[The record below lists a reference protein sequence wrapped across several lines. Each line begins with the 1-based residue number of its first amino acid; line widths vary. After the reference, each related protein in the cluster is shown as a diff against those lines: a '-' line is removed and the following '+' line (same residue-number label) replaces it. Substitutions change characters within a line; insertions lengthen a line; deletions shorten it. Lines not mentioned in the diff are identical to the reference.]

1 MDIVLGGESI
11 QTIAFTYF
19 PINFYRNFLNNQF
32 QNKLLTW
39 VLSGLIASHDAY
51 NNHSHFTEEEVE
63 RVGALPKATP

>member
-1 MDIVLGGESI
+1 MNIVLGGDSI
-11 QTIAFTYF
+11 QTIAYTYF
-19 PINFYRNFLNNQF
+19 PINFLNNQF

-51 NNHSHFTEEEVE
+51 NNHSHFTEEEAE